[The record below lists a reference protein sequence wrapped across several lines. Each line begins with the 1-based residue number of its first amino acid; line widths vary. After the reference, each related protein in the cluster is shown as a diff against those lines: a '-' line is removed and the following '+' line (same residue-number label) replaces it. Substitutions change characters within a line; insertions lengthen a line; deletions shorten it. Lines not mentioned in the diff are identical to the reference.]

1 MASVIVITKMIDDD
15 VMQILKGY
23 VFRMYPTKEQEE
35 LINKKKCEKTN
46 EEVTSFN
53 ELCSNLF

>member
-1 MASVIVITKMIDDD
+1 MIDAD

-23 VFRMYPTKEQEE
+23 VFRIYPTKEQEE